1 MPKKYA
7 VWVKLVR
14 LLVAMR
20 ALDWVRGI
28 TGCGL
33 MMAAVAAVAGCHA
46 AANAAQQPAAAAAS
60 DGSVSSEHAKSLI
73 DTHYR
78 FRAAIYHA
86 HAPKQDVRAV
96 VKRLAG
102 EQFALVDDEDAAEK
116 SPRATVAVSAPPI
129 ADFSVPKKE
138 SLKYFSVGLS
148 SQDEDALLASQSV
161 SLFSFRGP
169 GEQASAQYRAAL
181 RVMAALVRELGG
193 YAWDEES
200 RRAYSAQS
208 FQGLLEHWQGNEPRI
223 ADHVVLHMY
232 RDGELIRIVS
242 LGMVKFGLPDLAINQ
257 VSSKDEAMG
266 AIANLVCQ
274 TLLERGK
281 LGSEGQ
287 LALSIDD
294 LKHAGFKAELM
305 ERANDNAK
313 RQVALRLVGS
323 LPREG
328 DADNRLLEIAFPG
341 SASSLQE
348 KQAAAGYELFGG
360 HDSIVRVKHDQAL
373 LAASA
378 RARKK
383 ALSIGKRYAKGPP
396 FGEQLLVKAPFET
409 SDGGNEWMWVEV
421 VSWNGD
427 KIDGILQNDPFDVPT
442 LKSGSRVAVKAS
454 EIFDYLLTK
463 SDGSREGNE
472 TSALLEAREKAGAEV
487 RKK

>member
-1 MPKKYA
+1 
-7 VWVKLVR
+7 
-14 LLVAMR
+14 
-20 ALDWVRGI
+20 
-28 TGCGL
+28 
-33 MMAAVAAVAGCHA
+33 VAAG
-46 AANAAQQPAAAAAS
+46 
-60 DGSVSSEHAKSLI
+60 DERVSGGEKAKSLV

-96 VKRLAG
+96 IKRLAG
-102 EQFALVDDEDAAEK
+102 EQFSLVADEDEAAK
-116 SPRATVAVSAPPI
+116 SPGATVSVSSPPI
-129 ADFSVPKKE
+129 ADFRVPDRE
-138 SLKYFSVGLS
+138 ALKYFSVGLS
-148 SQDEDALLASQSV
+148 PQDEDALLASESV

-169 GEQASAQYRAAL
+169 GGQATTQYRAAL
-181 RVMAALVRELGG
+181 RLMTALVRELGG
-193 YAWDEES
+193 YPWDEES
-200 RRAYSAQS
+200 RRAYSAHS
-208 FQGLLEHWQGNEPRI
+208 FQALLEHWQGNEPRI

-281 LGSEGQ
+281 LGIGGQ
-287 LALSIDD
+287 LDLSIDE
-294 LKHAGFKAELM
+294 LKHGGFKAELM

-313 RQVALRLVGS
+313 RRVALQLVGS

-360 HDSIVRVKHDQAL
+360 HDSVVRVKHDQAL
-373 LAASA
+373 LAASE

-383 ALSIGKRYAKGPP
+383 ALAIGKRYKKGPP
-396 FGEQLLVKAPFET
+396 FGEQLLVKAPFPT

-421 VSWNGD
+421 VRWNGNE
-427 KIDGILQNDPFDVPT
+427 IDGILQNDPFDVPA
-442 LKSGSRVAVKAS
+442 LKSGSRVEVKAG

-463 SDGSREGNE
+463 SDGSQEGNE
-472 TSALLEAREKAGAEV
+472 TGALLEAREKAGAEV